1 MMSPSRWRRLTVL
14 PLIAAALLFS
24 LTSQGFA
31 KINQAGALLVPAT
44 VAPKTCSG
52 AFRYAAR
59 VGNKDIMTV
68 SPVQIFAEDHRMAKT
83 RYTGRAM
90 SGFGTDRSPLLSFNT
105 MCG

>member
-1 MMSPSRWRRLTVL
+1 MTPSRWSRLAGL
-14 PLIAAALLFS
+14 PLAAAALMFS
-24 LTSQGFA
+24 LPSQGVA
-31 KINQAGALLVPAT
+31 KINQAGALLVPMT

-59 VGNKDIMTV
+59 VGNSDIV
-68 SPVQIFAEDHRMAKT
+68 SISPVRVFAEDRRLAKT

-90 SGFGTDRSPLLSFNT
+90 SGFGTERSPVLSANT